1 MKKIAVIGG
10 EKTLIE
16 LERGVKISS
25 TVNTKA
31 IELGMIEEMIEADL
45 PETRKERRLRIRNS
59 KKKKVKL

>member
-31 IELGMIEEMIEADL
+31 IELGMIEESLEADL

>member
-1 MKKIAVIGG
+1 MKVAVIGG

-31 IELGMIEEMIEADL
+31 IELGFLEEMIEADL
-45 PETRKERRLRIRNS
+45 PETRKQRRLRIRNS
-59 KKKKVKL
+59 KKK